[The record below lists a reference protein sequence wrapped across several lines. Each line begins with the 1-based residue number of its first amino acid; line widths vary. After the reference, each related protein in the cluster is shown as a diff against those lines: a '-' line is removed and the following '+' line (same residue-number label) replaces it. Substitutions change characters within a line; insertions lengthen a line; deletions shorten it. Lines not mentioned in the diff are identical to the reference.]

1 MRADLVA
8 IAEHLARVL
17 RATRS
22 PRRILRTGPRTVA
35 QWVIGVKD
43 WPSFMCHSTLTWLA

>member
-8 IAEHLARVL
+8 IPEHLARIF

-22 PRRILRTGPRTVA
+22 PRRIFRTGPRIVA

-43 WPSFMCHSTLTWLA
+43 WPSSICHSTLTWLP